1 MGGADKGAKE
11 CLESVSARANTRGGT
26 ILVGISDNS
35 VVHGVTEDPQW
46 EDRLTEIL
54 GNRMEPVPVV
64 EMREAVSKGARIYVI
79 DVVQGEDPPYA
90 DY

>member
-1 MGGADKGAKE
+1 M
-11 CLESVSARANTRGGT
+11 SR
-26 ILVGISDNS
+26 VGVGHGEYSRRHDSSRHSDNS

-54 GNRMEPVPVV
+54 GNRMEPVPAV
-64 EMREAVSKGARIYVI
+64 ERREAVSKGARIYVI